1 MRTVENPPL
10 WPVDR
15 TGVEARLRL
24 VPAAAAQMGL
34 AIPAIPLVVL
44 TVVGW
49 ATTPIAVGLALLAV
63 AVPGT
68 RLVTN
73 GYRSLAGSLLG
84 EQIPEAYQ
92 PTNGLPPL
100 SIVWTWLRDPA
111 RWRDLAHLAFSIT
124 GGFVMSGF
132 LVLPLAA
139 VLTYVTMPLWLDG
152 AWMLMMLLVP
162 AWLAVWWLAGVPVFA
177 ARLRVDKALL
187 GPLTSDVL
195 RERVE
200 EVTTSRDETVDH
212 STAEL
217 RRLERDLHDG
227 PQAQLAS
234 LGMSIGLAEQ
244 LMRTDPEQAAR
255 LLAEAKAVTV
265 TALDDLRSVV
275 RGIHPPALADR
286 GLVGG
291 VEALAMQLAVPVTVA
306 ADLPGRP
313 PAPVEAAAYFAV
325 AECLANAVKHAN
337 ANRIT
342 VALSHDGRAL
352 QLVVRDDGRG
362 GATIT
367 PGSGLEGVS
376 RRLRAF
382 DGSMDLDSPHGGP
395 TTERLEI
402 PCALSSPRTMPSS
415 ARD

>member
-1 MRTVENPPL
+1 M
-10 WPVDR
+10 
-15 TGVEARLRL
+15 
-24 VPAAAAQMGL
+24 
-34 AIPAIPLVVL
+34 VL

-49 ATTPIAVGLALLAV
+49 ATAPIAVGLLLLAV

-68 RLVTN
+68 RLVTS
-73 GYRSLAGSLLG
+73 GYRALAGNLLG
-84 EQIPEAYQ
+84 ETIPEPYQ
-92 PTNGLPPL
+92 PTAGLPPL
-100 SIVWTWLRDPA
+100 SVVWTWLRDPA
-111 RWRDLAHLAFSIT
+111 RWRDLAHLVFSLT
-124 GGFVMSGF
+124 GGFVMSGC

-139 VLTYVTMPLWLDG
+139 VLTYLTMPLWLG
-152 AWMLMMLLVP
+152 WQWTLMLLLVP
-162 AWLAVWWLAGVPVFA
+162 VWVAVWWVAGVPVLA
-177 ARLRVDKALL
+177 ARLRVDRALL
-187 GPLTSDVL
+187 GPLASDVL

-200 EVTTSRDETVDH
+200 EVTTSRAETVDH

-244 LMRTDPEQAAR
+244 LLQTDPEQAAR

-306 ADLPGRP
+306 ADLSGSTAGP
-313 PAPVEAAAYFAV
+313 
-325 AECLANAVKHAN
+325 
-337 ANRIT
+337 
-342 VALSHDGRAL
+342 
-352 QLVVRDDGRG
+352 GRG
-362 GATIT
+362 GRLLRRRRVLRQRREARARHPGHACRSRTTERASVSSYATT
-367 PGSGLEGVS
+367 AAEVRRSPPAAGWTGVA

-382 DGSMDLDSPHGGP
+382 DGSMDLDSPDGGP
-395 TTERLEI
+395 TTVRLEI
-402 PCALSSPRTMPSS
+402 PCALSSPRTTPSS
-415 ARD
+415 GRD

>member
-1 MRTVENPPL
+1 MGTVKTPPL

-15 TGVEARLRL
+15 EGIETRLRL
-24 VPAAAAQMGL
+24 VPTAAAQMGL

-44 TVVGW
+44 VIVGW
-49 ATTPIAVGLALLAV
+49 ATAPVVGGLLLLAV

-68 RLVTN
+68 RLVTR
-73 GYRSLAGSLLG
+73 GYRALAGNLLG
-84 EQIPEAYQ
+84 ETIAEPYQ
-92 PTNGLPPL
+92 PTAGLPPL
-100 SIVWTWLRDPA
+100 SVVWTWLRDPA
-111 RWRDLAHLAFSIT
+111 RWRDLAHLAFSLT
-124 GGFVMSGF
+124 GGLLMSGA
-132 LVLPLAA
+132 LVLPIAA
-139 VLTYVTMPLWLDG
+139 LLTYLTMPLWLG
-152 AWMLMMLLVP
+152 WEWTPMMLLVP
-162 AWLAVWWLAGVPVFA
+162 VWGAVWWVAGVPVLA
-177 ARLRVDKALL
+177 ARLRVDRALL
-187 GPLTSDVL
+187 GPRATDLL

-200 EVTTSRDETVDH
+200 EVTTSRAETVDH

-244 LMRTDPEQAAR
+244 LLQTDPDQAAR

-291 VEALAMQLAVPVTVA
+291 VEALAVQLAVPVTVA

-325 AECLANAVKHAN
+325 AECLANAVKHAR
-337 ANRIT
+337 ATRVT
-342 VALSHDGRAL
+342 VSISHGASALRV
-352 QLVVRDDGRG
+352 VVRDDGRG
-362 GATIT
+362 GA
-367 PGSGLEGVS
+367 SGQDGW
-376 RRLRAF
+376 RA
-382 DGSMDLDSPHGGP
+382 GRAGP
-395 TTERLEI
+395 AAAGL
-402 PCALSSPRTMPSS
+402 
-415 ARD
+415 

>member
-1 MRTVENPPL
+1 VQTLPL

-24 VPAAAAQMGL
+24 VPAAAAQTAL
-34 AIPAIPLVVL
+34 AVPAIPLAVL

-49 ATTPIAVGLALLAV
+49 ATAPLLVGLVLLAV

-68 RLVTN
+68 RLVT
-73 GYRSLAGSLLG
+73 GAYRSLAGRLLG
-84 EQIPEAYQ
+84 EQIPESYQ
-92 PTNGLPPL
+92 PTRGLPAL
-100 SIVWTWLRDPA
+100 SVVWTWLRDPA
-111 RWRDLAHLAFSIT
+111 RWRDLGHLAFAST
-124 GGFVMSGF
+124 GGVVMSGA

-139 VLTYVTMPLWLDG
+139 VALYLSMPFWVSG
-152 AWMLMMLLVP
+152 MWGLMVLLVP
-162 AWLAVWWLAGVPVFA
+162 AWAAVWWVVGVPVLA
-177 ARLRVDKALL
+177 ARLRVDRFLL
-187 GPLTSDVL
+187 GPRTSDVL

-200 EVTTSRDETVDH
+200 EVTTSRAETVDH

-244 LMRTDPEQAAR
+244 LLSTDPEQAAR

-291 VEALAMQLAVPVTVA
+291 VEALAVQLAVPVTIA

-313 PAPVEAAAYFAV
+313 PAPVESAGYFAV
-325 AECLANAVKHAN
+325 AECLANAVKHAR
-337 ANRIT
+337 ASRVTIT
-342 VALSHDGRAL
+342 VSHDGRAL
-352 QLVVRDDGRG
+352 RLVVRDDGLG
-362 GATIT
+362 GATVL
-367 PGSGLEGVS
+367 PGGGLDGVA

-382 DGSMDLDSPHGGP
+382 DGSMDLDSPEGGP
-395 TTERLEI
+395 TTVSLEI
-402 PCALSSPRTMPSS
+402 PCALSSPRTTPSS

>member
-1 MRTVENPPL
+1 
-10 WPVDR
+10 
-15 TGVEARLRL
+15 
-24 VPAAAAQMGL
+24 
-34 AIPAIPLVVL
+34 VL
-44 TVVGW
+44 SV
-49 ATTPIAVGLALLAV
+49 
-63 AVPGT
+63 
-68 RLVTN
+68 
-73 GYRSLAGSLLG
+73 
-84 EQIPEAYQ
+84 
-92 PTNGLPPL
+92 
-100 SIVWTWLRDPA
+100 VWTWLRDPA
-111 RWRDLAHLAFSIT
+111 RWRDLVHLAFSIT
-124 GGFVMSGF
+124 GGFVMSGM

-139 VLTYVTMPLWLDG
+139 VGTYLTMPLWLDWQ
-152 AWMLMMLLVP
+152 WMLILLLVP
-162 AWLAVWWLAGVPVFA
+162 VWLGLWWVAGVPVLM
-177 ARLRVDKALL
+177 ARVRVDQSLL
-187 GPLTSDVL
+187 GPRTSDLL

-200 EVTTSRDETVDH
+200 EVATSRAETVDH

-244 LMRTDPEQAAR
+244 LMGTDPEQAAR

-306 ADLPGRP
+306 ADLPGRA

-325 AECLANAVKHAN
+325 AECFANAVKHAH
-337 ANRIT
+337 ASRVT

-352 QLVVRDDGRG
+352 RVVVRDDGRG
-362 GATIT
+362 GA
-367 PGSGLEGVS
+367 GVLSGGGLDGMA

-382 DGSMDLDSPHGGP
+382 DGSMDLDSPDGGP
-395 TTERLEI
+395 TTVRLEI
-402 PCALSSPRTMPSS
+402 PCALSSPRTTPSS

>member
-1 MRTVENPPL
+1 
-10 WPVDR
+10 
-15 TGVEARLRL
+15 
-24 VPAAAAQMGL
+24 
-34 AIPAIPLVVL
+34 
-44 TVVGW
+44 
-49 ATTPIAVGLALLAV
+49 
-63 AVPGT
+63 
-68 RLVTN
+68 
-73 GYRSLAGSLLG
+73 
-84 EQIPEAYQ
+84 
-92 PTNGLPPL
+92 
-100 SIVWTWLRDPA
+100 
-111 RWRDLAHLAFSIT
+111 
-124 GGFVMSGF
+124 
-132 LVLPLAA
+132 
-139 VLTYVTMPLWLDG
+139 
-152 AWMLMMLLVP
+152 
-162 AWLAVWWLAGVPVFA
+162 
-177 ARLRVDKALL
+177 
-187 GPLTSDVL
+187 
-195 RERVE
+195 
-200 EVTTSRDETVDH
+200 VDH

-244 LMRTDPEQAAR
+244 LMSTDPEQAAR

-325 AECLANAVKHAN
+325 AECFANAVKHAH
-337 ANRIT
+337 ATRIT
-342 VALSHDGRAL
+342 VSLSHDGRVL
-352 QLVVRDDGRG
+352 HLVVRDDGRG
-362 GATIT
+362 GATVT

-376 RRLRAF
+376 RRLRTF

-395 TTERLEI
+395 TTVRLEI
-402 PCALSSPRTMPSS
+402 PCALSSPRTTPSS